1 MIPKFIFPSKQRMLI
16 NIALVIVFLVSLVI
30 FFRWFERQ
38 NVWHPSFEA
47 TETPLSN
54 GLEYED
60 VYYDSS
66 DGVLLNG
73 WYVPCKDAVASLL
86 FCHGN
91 GGNISWRPDSLKQFN
106 SIGLNTF
113 IFDYRGYGKSGGT
126 LSEEGTYRDAEA
138 AFAWLK
144 KKTPEMPLILFG
156 RSLGAAIAT
165 DLALKVKADAL
176 IFESGFTSIPDIGK
190 KYFPFLPVRLLGTIR
205 YDSLSKISK
214 ITVPLLVIH
223 SPEDDIIPYAH
234 GKNIFA
240 AAPEPKQFY
249 ELKGTHNGGHF
260 DSEKTYLPALRKF
273 IDDYV
278 IHVMPLRVK

>member
-1 MIPKFIFPSKQRMLI
+1 MLI